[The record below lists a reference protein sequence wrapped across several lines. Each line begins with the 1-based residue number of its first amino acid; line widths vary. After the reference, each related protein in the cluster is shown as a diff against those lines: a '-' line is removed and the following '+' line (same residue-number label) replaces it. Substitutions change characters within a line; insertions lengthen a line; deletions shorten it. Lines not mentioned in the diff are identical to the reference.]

1 MEPAPSVVQP
11 QLRPR
16 RARTRPT
23 LAWAL
28 LAGVLASLGA
38 ADSSAQLRAG
48 AVLGVSATVSP
59 VARIELAPPAP
70 LAINA
75 ADVARGYVD
84 APRPLRLRVFS
95 NSRAGFVLDVA
106 TQSPWFT
113 AVAIDGLDGSVTLGA
128 EGGAIVQRWSG
139 AATRTVALHVRF
151 RLADGLEPGLYAW
164 PLQMKVRPL

>member
-1 MEPAPSVVQP
+1 MVPARSVLQP
-11 QLRPR
+11 PLRPH
-16 RARTRPT
+16 RARARPAA
-23 LAWAL
+23 AWAL

-48 AVLGVSATVSP
+48 AALSVSATVSP

-70 LAINA
+70 LAISA
-75 ADVARGYVD
+75 ADVVRGYVD

-113 AVAIDGLDGSVTLGA
+113 AVAIDGLDGSVTLGP
-128 EGGAIVQRWSG
+128 EGGAIVQRWPG
-139 AATRTVALHVRF
+139 ATSRALALHVRF

-164 PLQMKVRPL
+164 PLQMQVRPV